1 MDWFNGRPSIKS
13 LTIGENVKTIGSQA
27 FSGCSGLTSVSIP
40 NSVTSIGSSAFR
52 GCERLSYISIPD
64 PVNRLLEY
72 TFSECSSLKEITLPG
87 SMREIE
93 DYTFSNCTSLERV
106 NVINPIPPV
115 IESSTFADCPATA
128 TLYIPDGSK
137 TLYWLHPYWGKFK
150 NIANLNVSEDFS
162 VDNLTY
168 HITSEE
174 DATVEI
180 SAANLLS
187 RAGNDMIEVPS
198 EVMANDKTYRVT
210 GIANNGFEGASI
222 VSIFLP
228 ETISYIGLEAFK
240 NCNLTDITCMALL
253 PPSINSNS
261 FDGETYSN
269 AKLTIP
275 NNAIEAYRNDEV
287 WQKFANISKSTMVNS
302 LSIDPQEYEAVKD
315 TQFRI
320 TATVLPEDATCKQLE
335 WSSSDETIATV
346 DQEGLVTILNS
357 GECIITVH
365 TTDGSDLSAE
375 CHLYVKTGIENISI
389 DDSEEDIQ
397 VFNMNGL
404 LISNSLENLAPS
416 IYIVRRGNTVKKI
429 IVK

>member
-1 MDWFNGRPSIKS
+1 
-13 LTIGENVKTIGSQA
+13 
-27 FSGCSGLTSVSIP
+27 
-40 NSVTSIGSSAFR
+40 
-52 GCERLSYISIPD
+52 
-64 PVNRLLEY
+64 
-72 TFSECSSLKEITLPG
+72 
-87 SMREIE
+87 MREIA
-93 DYTFSNCTSLERV
+93 DYTFEGCTAIERV

-150 NIANLNVSEDFS
+150 NIANLNLNEDFS
-162 VDNLTY
+162 VENLTY

-187 RAGNDMIEVPS
+187 RAGNDVIEVPS
-198 EVMANDKTYRVT
+198 EVMVNDKTYRVT
-210 GIANNGFEGASI
+210 GIANSGFEGASI
-222 VSIFLP
+222 ASILLP

-240 NCNLTDITCMALL
+240 NCDLTDITCMALL

-261 FDGETYSN
+261 FDSETYSK

-275 NNAIEAYRNDEV
+275 NNAFEAYRNDEV
-287 WQKFANISKSTMVNS
+287 WQKFANMSKTIMVNS

-320 TATVLPEDATCKQLE
+320 TATVLPEDATDKQLE

-375 CHLYVKTGIENISI
+375 CHLYVTTGIENISI